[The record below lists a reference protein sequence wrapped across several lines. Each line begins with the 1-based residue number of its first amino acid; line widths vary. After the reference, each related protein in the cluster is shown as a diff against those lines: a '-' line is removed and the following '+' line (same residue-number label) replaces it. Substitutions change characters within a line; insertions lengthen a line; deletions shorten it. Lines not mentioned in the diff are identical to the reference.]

1 MFFSTSEYVKTCKIG
16 TRCTVQQT
24 VKYLEEFKE
33 DLPWFKVHPQFRHV
47 FHMPEEK
54 NHMTQGLWMLLLR
67 TAQTEMDRECWFVVN
82 GVPIRYS
89 IKEHALLCGFDCH
102 DYSEELQPSM
112 KIVDADLKF
121 AKKIFK
127 KVSEIKIVDVEK
139 KLDEMKKCG
148 EKKKT
153 DRKKLAILLFLCKVI
168 AVKSKV
174 DGNID
179 KFFLKIVD
187 DVRACETFP
196 WGRFTFDGC
205 MEGIKSVMKSL
216 KGKAKLQT
224 CFSGFILPLEV
235 TI

>member
-1 MFFSTSEYVKTCKIG
+1 MQPKRMFFSPSEYVKTCKIG

-33 DLPWFKVHPQFRHV
+33 DLPWFKAHPQFRHV

-102 DYSEELQPSM
+102 DYPEELQPSM

-127 KVSEIKIVDVEK
+127 KVSGIKIVDVAK
-139 KLDEMKKCG
+139 KLDEMKKCE

-153 DRKKLAILLFLCKVI
+153 DRKKLAILLFC
-168 AVKSKV
+168 A
-174 DGNID
+174 
-179 KFFLKIVD
+179 
-187 DVRACETFP
+187 R
-196 WGRFTFDGC
+196 
-205 MEGIKSVMKSL
+205 
-216 KGKAKLQT
+216 
-224 CFSGFILPLEV
+224 
-235 TI
+235 